1 MSHSS
6 QKIKKDSNLTINA
19 QIIPKMNISNLS
31 SFSKVNN
38 IKDISHEL
46 PIMTTPLDFIKQK
59 KKFIIQDSFDKRGAK
74 NFLKSKEEAMM
85 EIKLDDEILEETK
98 DKNKYNTNSS
108 FVETKPDT
116 NYSKN
121 SDKIR
126 KRTITIS
133 PVLRKKKSKFGKS
146 KKNQFGKIIGD
157 NQNSEK
163 NTDNA
168 NNIFINNKILEDS
181 KGSDFVYKFFLENAN
196 ETEDNFQKKYE
207 KIMENAKNKQKN
219 TNLKQN
225 KYHTTIDK
233 NQGNIPKFNSAKV
246 KKKRVSIFDFSEH
259 AKNLMKNDGL
269 DESLISII
277 NDNNKKSVKRNNL
290 DSIKNS
296 EKNNDAFLKQKD
308 LSFENMKSGV
318 SIFSILENLG

>member
-108 FVETKPDT
+108 FFETKPDT
-116 NYSKN
+116 NNSKN
-121 SDKIR
+121 NDKIR
-126 KRTITIS
+126 KRTNTIS
-133 PVLRKKKSKFGKS
+133 PVLRKKKSKFGKP
-146 KKNQFGKIIGD
+146 NY
-157 NQNSEK
+157 NQNK
-163 NTDNA
+163 NSDKNNDNA

-225 KYHTTIDK
+225 KYHTTIDI
-233 NQGNIPKFNSAKV
+233 NQGNIQKFNSAKA
-246 KKKRVSIFDFSEH
+246 KRKRLSIFDFSEH

-318 SIFSILENLG
+318 SIFSILDNLG

>member
-19 QIIPKMNISNLS
+19 QITPKMNISNLS

-38 IKDISHEL
+38 IKNISHEM
-46 PIMTTPLDFIKQK
+46 PIMITPLDFIKQK

-98 DKNKYNTNSS
+98 DKNKYNKNSS

-121 SDKIR
+121 KIR

-146 KKNQFGKIIGD
+146 KNNQFGKIID
-157 NQNSEK
+157 
-163 NTDNA
+163 DDA
-168 NNIFINNKILEDS
+168 NNIFINNKNLENS
-181 KGSDFVYKFFLENAN
+181 KGSDLVYKFILENAN

-207 KIMENAKNKQKN
+207 KIKEIAKNKQKN
-219 TNLKQN
+219 KNLNKN

-259 AKNLMKNDGL
+259 AKNLMKNAGL
-269 DESLISII
+269 DESSISFS
-277 NDNNKKSVKRNNL
+277 NDNNKKSAKRNSV

-296 EKNNDAFLKQKD
+296 GKKNNAFLEQKD
-308 LSFENMKSGV
+308 LNLENIKSGV
-318 SIFSILENLG
+318 SIFSIIDNLG

>member
-19 QIIPKMNISNLS
+19 QITPKMNISNLS

-38 IKDISHEL
+38 IKNISHEM
-46 PIMTTPLDFIKQK
+46 PIMITPLDFIKQK

-108 FVETKPDT
+108 FFETKPDT

-121 SDKIR
+121 NDKIR
-126 KRTITIS
+126 KRTNTIS

-146 KKNQFGKIIGD
+146 KNNQFGKIID
-157 NQNSEK
+157 
-163 NTDNA
+163 DDA
-168 NNIFINNKILEDS
+168 NNIFINNKNLENS
-181 KGSDFVYKFFLENAN
+181 KGSDLVYKFILENAN

-207 KIMENAKNKQKN
+207 KIKEIAKNKQKN
-219 TNLKQN
+219 KNLNKN

-259 AKNLMKNDGL
+259 AKNLMKNAGL
-269 DESLISII
+269 DESSISIS
-277 NDNNKKSVKRNNL
+277 NDNNEKSPKRNSDN
-290 DSIKNS
+290 SIKNS
-296 EKNNDAFLKQKD
+296 GKNNNAFLEPKD
-308 LSFENMKSGV
+308 LNLENIKSGV
-318 SIFSILENLG
+318 SIFSIIDNLG

>member
-19 QIIPKMNISNLS
+19 QITPKMNISNLS

-38 IKDISHEL
+38 IKNISHEM
-46 PIMTTPLDFIKQK
+46 PIMITPLDFIKQK

-85 EIKLDDEILEETK
+85 EIKLNDEILEETK
-98 DKNKYNTNSS
+98 DKNKYNKNSS

-146 KKNQFGKIIGD
+146 KNNQFGKIID
-157 NQNSEK
+157 
-163 NTDNA
+163 DDA
-168 NNIFINNKILEDS
+168 NNIFINNKNLENS
-181 KGSDFVYKFFLENAN
+181 KGSDLVYKFILENAN

-207 KIMENAKNKQKN
+207 KIKKIAKNKQKN
-219 TNLKQN
+219 KNLDKN
-225 KYHTTIDK
+225 KYHTTIDN
-233 NQGNIPKFNSAKV
+233 NQGNLPKFNSAKA
-246 KKKRVSIFDFSEH
+246 KKKRISIFDFSEH
-259 AKNLMKNDGL
+259 AKNLMKNAGL
-269 DESLISII
+269 DESSISFS
-277 NDNNKKSVKRNNL
+277 NDNNKKSAKRNSDN
-290 DSIKNS
+290 SIKNS
-296 EKNNDAFLKQKD
+296 GKKNNAFLEQKD
-308 LSFENMKSGV
+308 LNLENIKSGV
-318 SIFSILENLG
+318 SIFSIIDNLG